1 MCLWWSGL
9 PGRRIGCGGW
19 SGSCAL
25 LGGLLPRTC
34 RRCGCGRRQ
43 HIHAMAAELG
53 ADGGTERTFLSERH
67 QIVID
72 HDPVSDGCED
82 LVQRMIYRADLPY
95 RKEFSAIRYP
105 AELNRRPGWLTAVG
119 PYVSVV
125 CGHQRYI
132 ENAIFASAATE
143 CPYVVGGVTSAQSG
157 DRESRTTGRRGTGDK
172 R

>member
-1 MCLWWSGL
+1 
-9 PGRRIGCGGW
+9 
-19 SGSCAL
+19 
-25 LGGLLPRTC
+25 
-34 RRCGCGRRQ
+34 
-43 HIHAMAAELG
+43 MAAELG

-132 ENAIFASAATE
+132 ENAIFASAVIE
-143 CPYVVGGVTSAQSG
+143 GNGVPVCS
-157 DRESRTTGRRGTGDK
+157 RRGNVRPIWRPGKPDHRAK
-172 R
+172 GHRR